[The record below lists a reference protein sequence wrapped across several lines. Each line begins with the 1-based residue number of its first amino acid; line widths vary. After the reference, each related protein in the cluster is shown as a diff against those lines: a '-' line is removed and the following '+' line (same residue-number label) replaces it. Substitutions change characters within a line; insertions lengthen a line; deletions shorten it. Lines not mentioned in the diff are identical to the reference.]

1 MAKSSKTIPALILAF
16 GGGLTYWVMSNRDTT
31 PVGLTTT
38 KTVKGID
45 DNLDNGI
52 QFGSNG
58 DDTYTGNFVLG
69 TFRASKD
76 TLPISSDDED
86 KPLLV
91 ILKNGEPIEAEII
104 NKSDLVAKP
113 NPTESL
119 KVDLDEQK
127 RIGKNL
133 ADLMEKYAV
142 KYDTDA
148 QEQIKENRKMFE
160 NKQEAE
166 SIFGPTMT
174 LQSHFV
180 W

>member
-1 MAKSSKTIPALILAF
+1 MAKSSLTIPALILAF

-38 KTVKGID
+38 KKVKVGD
-45 DNLDNGI
+45 SAELENGI
-52 QFGSNG
+52 PFGSNG
-58 DDTYTGNFVLG
+58 DDTYKGEFVLG

-76 TLPISSDDED
+76 TLPISSDDEE

-91 ILKNGEPIEAEII
+91 ILKNNEPIEAEIFNTNELI
-104 NKSDLVAKP
+104 EDPEKNGL
-113 NPTESL
+113 E
-119 KVDLDEQK
+119 EQK
-127 RIGKNL
+127 RIGINYFNL
-133 ADLMEKYAV
+133 AEKYAV
-142 KYDTDA
+142 KYDTDI
-148 QEQIKENRKMFE
+148 QEKIKEGRKMFD

-166 SIFGPTMT
+166 SVFGPTMT

>member
-1 MAKSSKTIPALILAF
+1 MCMENLPIVLIIVL
-16 GGGLTYWVMSNRDTT
+16 GGGGFAYWMYSKQDKT

-38 KTVKGID
+38 KTVKID

-91 ILKNGEPIEAEII
+91 ILKNGEPIEAEIF
-104 NKSDLVAKP
+104 NKSDLVAGP

-119 KVDLDEQK
+119 NVELEDNE
-127 RIGKNL
+127 RIAQNL
-133 ADLMEKYAV
+133 MDLMEKYAV
-142 KYDTDA
+142 KYDTDI
-148 QEQIKENRKMFE
+148 QEKIKEAKKDE
-160 NKQEAE
+160 QEAE
-166 SIFGPTMT
+166 SIFGPTIT

>member
-1 MAKSSKTIPALILAF
+1 MAKSSLTLPALILAF
-16 GGGLTYWVMSNRDTT
+16 GGGLAYWVMSNRDTT

-38 KTVKGID
+38 KTVKID
-45 DNLDNGI
+45 DDDNGI
-52 QFGSNG
+52 PFGSNG
-58 DDTYTGNFVLG
+58 DDTYTGTFVLG

-91 ILKNGEPIEAEII
+91 ILKNGEPIEAEIF
-104 NKSDLVAKP
+104 NKSDLVADPEKYELQE
-113 NPTESL
+113 N
-119 KVDLDEQK
+119 K

-133 ADLMEKYAV
+133 MDLMEKYAV

-148 QEQIKENRKMFE
+148 QEKIKEGKKIFDD
-160 NKQEAE
+160 KQEAE
-166 SIFGPTMT
+166 SVFGPIMT

>member
-1 MAKSSKTIPALILAF
+1 MAKSSKTIPALILVL

-38 KTVKGID
+38 KTVKID
-45 DNLDNGI
+45 DNLDNGVP
-52 QFGSNG
+52 FGSNG

-104 NKSDLVAKP
+104 NKSDLVADP
-113 NPTESL
+113 NPTESI
-119 KVDLDEQK
+119 KDELDEIK

-148 QEQIKENRKMFE
+148 QEKIKETRKMFE

>member
-1 MAKSSKTIPALILAF
+1 MAKASLTIPALIVLF
-16 GGGLTYWVMSNRDTT
+16 GGGLAYWVMSNRDTT

-38 KTVKGID
+38 KTVKID

-91 ILKNGEPIEAEII
+91 ILKNGEPIEAEIF
-104 NKSDLVAKP
+104 NKSDLTIDPEKYELEE
-113 NPTESL
+113 N
-119 KVDLDEQK
+119 K
-127 RIGKNL
+127 RIGKNYV
-133 ADLMEKYAV
+133 DLMEKYAV
-142 KYDTDA
+142 KYDTDI
-148 QEQIKENRKMFE
+148 QENLKEAKKAFKDE
-160 NKQEAE
+160 QEAE

>member
-1 MAKSSKTIPALILAF
+1 MENLPIVLIIVL
-16 GGGLTYWVMSNRDTT
+16 GGGGFAYWMYSKQDKT

-38 KTVKGID
+38 KTVKID

-91 ILKNGEPIEAEII
+91 ILKNGEPIEAEIF
-104 NKSDLVAKP
+104 NKSDLVADP
-113 NPTESL
+113 EEYEL
-119 KVDLDEQK
+119 QEIK

-133 ADLMEKYAV
+133 MDLMEKYAV

-148 QEQIKENRKMFE
+148 QEKIKEGKKAFTDE
-160 NKQEAE
+160 QEAE
-166 SIFGPTMT
+166 SIFGPTIT